1 MAATAIAASVR
12 FTARGLTK
20 CYWCP
25 TIVTKTAPTR
35 AELNA
40 GTDLSSQLADASG
53 WSVSSEQIP
62 TPDLATRYT
71 ATIPGGITAEDSS
84 ITLYMSKDGIDGRT
98 LMARD
103 AVGYIVWLDGGD
115 TVSYKADVYPVT
127 VSSVSKQRSVQG
139 SEADTIVFSYA
150 ITAQP
155 SENVTVPA

>member
-20 CYWCP
+20 CYWCSA
-25 TIVTKTAPTR
+25 IANRAAPTR

-53 WSVSSEQIP
+53 WSVSSEQIA

-84 ITLYMSKDGIDGRT
+84 ITLYMSKDGVDGRT

-103 AVGYIVWLDGGD
+103 AVGYVVWLDGGD